1 MRQSILRLRTL
12 VAACAFVVP
21 SVTAFAQTGQLHF
34 DAAALATAA
43 DATGPQGTAQNAASS
58 ATAGRPLSMDEAV
71 RLALEQNLGI
81 RIQRYEPQIQ
91 DTAVAQSRSFWSP
104 SLGSSLSR
112 VSNNYPATSVIQPA
126 YGNGTTNANI
136 SLSQSLPWGGN
147 YTAGWINQRVT
158 TTNILQN
165 YSPQLYSNIQFN
177 YAQPLMRNFSIDQIR
192 QQVKQSTKFR
202 ELSDIQLTAVVS
214 STTRAVRDAYWD
226 LVYANSNLKVQQ
238 LSLELSQQFLRDNQ
252 KRVEIGTL
260 APIDIVQA
268 QAEVASNEQG
278 VIVADAAI
286 KTAQD
291 NLRALVLDPAQ
302 PDFWNVT
309 FDPTD
314 AASFAEQ
321 SIDVDAA
328 VRNALD
334 KRTDILAAKNT
345 LAIGDVNMQF
355 LKNQILPDVNLQ
367 ANYGA
372 LSYGGTQLTSADLT
386 NIGLGFIPARSV
398 ISQRGYGSVLGDV
411 FTNAYPQWTVGVQI
425 GYPLGSSTVQA
436 NLARARL
443 QYQQADAQ
451 VKNLQLQVAT
461 QVRLAARNVTTN
473 IKRVQSAR
481 ASRELQEKKLDAEEK
496 KLAAGMS
503 QSFFVFQAQRD
514 LAVARVAEIQAIS
527 DYNKSLVDFDAVQ
540 TVPLNGGSQGITTP
554 GSGSI
559 VTGNSAI
566 IRAQ

>member
-1 MRQSILRLRTL
+1 MRQSIHTLRTL
-12 VAACAFVVP
+12 VAACSVAVTP
-21 SVTAFAQTGQLHF
+21 VTAFAQAGHLRF
-34 DAAALATAA
+34 DATTLAAA
-43 DATGPQGTAQNAASS
+43 AQNAPA
-58 ATAGRPLSMDEAV
+58 AQPDAAGAPARPLSMDEAV
-71 RLALEQNLGI
+71 KLALEQNLGI
-81 RIQRYEPQIQ
+81 RIQRYDPQIQ
-91 DTAVAQSRSFWSP
+91 DTGVAQSRSFWAP
-104 SLGSSLSR
+104 NLGTSFNR
-112 VSNNYPATSVIQPA
+112 VNNNQPATSIFSPA
-126 YGNGTTNANI
+126 YTNGTTNANV
-136 SLSQSLPWGGN
+136 SLAQTLPWGGN
-147 YTAGWINQRVT
+147 YTAGWINQRVL
-158 TTNILQN
+158 TTNPSSSF
-165 YSPQLYSNIQFN
+165 SPQLFSNVQFN
-177 YAQPLMRNFSIDQIR
+177 YTQPLMRNFSIDQIR

-202 ELSDIQLTAVVS
+202 ELSDIQLQAVVTA
-214 STTRAVRDAYWD
+214 TTRAVRDAYWD
-226 LVYANSNLKVQQ
+226 LVYAINNLKVQQ
-238 LSLELSQQFLRDNQ
+238 LSLQLSQQFLKDNQ
-252 KRVEIGTL
+252 RRVEIGTL

-291 NLRALVLDPAQ
+291 NLRALVLDPGQA
-302 PDFWNVT
+302 DFWNVS
-309 FDPTD
+309 FEPTD

-321 SIDVDAA
+321 AIDVDAA

-334 KRTDILAAKNT
+334 KRTDLQAAKNT
-345 LAIGDVNMQF
+345 LAIGDVNMKF
-355 LKNQILPDVNLQ
+355 LKNQILPDVNVQ

-372 LSYGGTQLTSADLT
+372 IAIGGTQLSPLSAADIS
-386 NIGLGFIPARSV
+386 NVALGIVPPRSV
-398 ISQRGYGSVLGDV
+398 LSSRGYGSVLGDV
-411 FTNAYPQWTVGVQI
+411 FSNAYPQWVLGVQI

-443 QYQQADAQ
+443 QYQQAEAQ
-451 VKNLQLQVAT
+451 IKNLQLQIAT
-461 QVRLAARNVTTN
+461 QVRLAARNVSTN
-473 IKRVQSAR
+473 IKRVESAR

-540 TVPLNGGSQGITTP
+540 AVPLTGGLQSITTP

-559 VTGNSAI
+559 ITGGTAI

>member
-1 MRQSILRLRTL
+1 MFRLRTSA
-12 VAACAFVVP
+12 AACALALAP
-21 SVTAFAQTGQLHF
+21 MTAFAQTGHLRF
-34 DAAALATAA
+34 DAATLAATAQSA
-43 DATGPQGTAQNAASS
+43 PQAPAGQSGS
-58 ATAGRPLSMDEAV
+58 ATARPLSMDEAV

-81 RIQRYEPQIQ
+81 RIQRIDPQIQ
-91 DTAVAQSRSFWSP
+91 DTGVAQSRSFWSP
-104 SLGSSLSR
+104 TLGSSFSR
-112 VSNNYPATSVIQPA
+112 VGNNYPATSIIQPA
-126 YGNGTTNANI
+126 YNNGTTNANI
-136 SLSQSLPWGGN
+136 SLSQTLPWGGS
-147 YTAGWINQRVT
+147 YTAGWINQRLT

-165 YSPQLYSNIQFN
+165 YSPQLYSNVQFN
-177 YAQPLMRNFSIDQIR
+177 YTQPLMRNFSIDQIR
-192 QQVKQSTKFR
+192 QQVKQSQKFR
-202 ELSDIQLTAVVS
+202 ELSDIQLQAVVT
-214 STTRAVRDAYWD
+214 STERGVRDAYWD
-226 LVYANSNLKVQQ
+226 LVYAISNQKVQQ
-238 LSLELSQQFLRDNQ
+238 LSLELSQQFLKDNQ

-291 NLRALVLDPAQ
+291 NLRALILDPGQ
-302 PDFWNVT
+302 PDFWNVE

-314 AASFAEQ
+314 AASFAAQ
-321 SIDVDAA
+321 SVDVDAA

-334 KRTDILAAKNT
+334 KRTDLQAAKNT
-345 LAIGDVNMQF
+345 LAVGDINMKF
-355 LKNQILPDVNLQ
+355 LKNQLLPDVNLQ

-372 LSYGGTQLTSADLT
+372 LSYGGTQLTSADFT
-386 NIGLGFIPARSV
+386 NIGLGIIPARSV
-398 ISQRGYGSVLGDV
+398 ISERSYGSVLGDV
-411 FTNAYPQWTVGVQI
+411 FTNAYPQWTVGVQV

-436 NLARARL
+436 NMARARL
-443 QYQQADAQ
+443 QYQQAQVQ
-451 VKNLQLQVAT
+451 VKNLELQIAT

-473 IKRVQSAR
+473 VKRVESAR

-540 TVPLNGGSQGITTP
+540 MVPLNGAFPGITTP
-554 GSGSI
+554 GSGAI

>member
-1 MRQSILRLRTL
+1 MRQSFHTLRVV
-12 VAACAFVVP
+12 VAACAVAAAP
-21 SVTAFAQTGQLHF
+21 ATAFAQSGHLRF
-34 DAAALATAA
+34 DATTLAA
-43 DATGPQGTAQNAASS
+43 AQTEQPASS
-58 ATAGRPLSMDEAV
+58 QSGGAPARPLSMDEAV
-71 RLALEQNLGI
+71 KLALEQNLGI
-81 RIQRYEPQIQ
+81 RIQRIDPQIQ
-91 DTAVAQSRSFWSP
+91 DTGVAQSRSFWSP
-104 SLGSSLSR
+104 QLGTSFSR
-112 VSNNYPATSVIQPA
+112 VGNNYPAISIFQPA
-126 YGNGTTNANI
+126 YGNGTTNANV
-136 SLSQSLPWGGN
+136 SLAQTLPWGGN

-158 TTNILQN
+158 TTNPLSN
-165 YSPQLYSNIQFN
+165 YSPQLYSNVQFN
-177 YAQPLMRNFSIDQIR
+177 YTQPLMRNFNIDQIR
-192 QQVKQSTKFR
+192 QQVKQSQKLR
-202 ELSDIQLTAVVS
+202 DLSDIQLQAVVT

-226 LVYANSNLKVQQ
+226 LVYAINNQKVQQ
-238 LSLELSQQFLRDNQ
+238 LSLELSQQFLKDNQ

-278 VIVADAAI
+278 VIVAEAAI

-291 NLRALVLDPAQ
+291 NLRALILDPGQ
-302 PDFWNVT
+302 PDFWNIS

-314 AASFAEQ
+314 AASFAAQ
-321 SIDVDAA
+321 SVDVDAA

-334 KRTDILAAKNT
+334 KRTDLQSAKNT
-345 LAIGDVNMQF
+345 LAVGDVNMRY

-372 LSYGGTQLTSADLT
+372 ISYGGTQLTGVSGADLS
-386 NIGLGFIPARSV
+386 NVALGVVPPRSI
-398 ISQRGYGSVLGDV
+398 ISQRSYGSVLGDV
-411 FTNAYPQWTVGVQI
+411 FSNAYPQWTVGVQI

-443 QYQQADAQ
+443 QTQQAQTQ
-451 VKNLQLQVAT
+451 VKNLEMQVAT

-473 IKRVQSAR
+473 VKRVESAR

-540 TVPLNGGSQGITTP
+540 TVPLTGTTGILGITTP
-554 GSGSI
+554 GSGAI
-559 VTGNSAI
+559 VTGNAAI

>member
-1 MRQSILRLRTL
+1 MHQSTFRLRTL
-12 VAACAFVVP
+12 LAACALALP
-21 SVTAFAQTGQLHF
+21 SVTVFAQSGHLRF
-34 DAAALATAA
+34 DAAALAAA
-43 DATGPQGTAQNAASS
+43 QASTQAPDGQAAGGTA
-58 ATAGRPLSMDEAV
+58 RPLSMDEAV
-71 RLALEQNLGI
+71 KLALEQNLGI
-81 RIQRYEPQIQ
+81 RIQRLDPQIQ

-104 SLGSSLSR
+104 TLGTSINR
-112 VSNNYPATSVIQPA
+112 VGNNYPAISIFQPA
-126 YGNGTTNANI
+126 YGNGTTNANV
-136 SLSQSLPWGGN
+136 SLAQSLPWGGS
-147 YTAGWINQRVT
+147 YTAGWINQRLIT
-158 TTNILQN
+158 DNPTSN
-165 YSPQLYSNIQFN
+165 YSPQLYSNVQFN
-177 YAQPLMRNFSIDQIR
+177 YTQPLMRNFNIDQIR
-192 QQVKQSTKFR
+192 QQVKQSQKFR
-202 ELSDIQLTAVVS
+202 ELSDIQLQAVVV

-226 LVYANSNLKVQQ
+226 LVYAISNQKVQQ
-238 LSLELSQQFLRDNQ
+238 LSLELSQQFLKDNQ

-278 VIVADAAI
+278 VIVAEAAI

-291 NLRALVLDPAQ
+291 NLRALILDPGQ
-302 PDFWNVT
+302 PEFWNIN

-321 SIDVDAA
+321 GVDVDAA

-334 KRTDILAAKNT
+334 KRTDLQAAKNT
-345 LAIGDVNMQF
+345 LAVGDVNMRF

-372 LSYGGTQLTSADLT
+372 ISYGGTQLTGLSTADFSNLA
-386 NIGLGFIPARSV
+386 LGIVPARSI
-398 ISQRGYGSVLGDV
+398 ISQRSYGSVLGDV

-443 QYQQADAQ
+443 QYQQAETQ
-451 VKNLQLQVAT
+451 VKNLELQIAT

-540 TVPLNGGSQGITTP
+540 NVPLNGGAPGITTP
-554 GSGSI
+554 GSGAI

>member
-1 MRQSILRLRTL
+1 MRQSILRFRTL
-12 VAACAFVVP
+12 ATACAFAIP
-21 SVTAFAQTGQLHF
+21 VTAFAQSGHLRF
-34 DAAALATAA
+34 DATSLATAA
-43 DATGPQGTAQNAASS
+43 DTASQTQTSGSGSGPV
-58 ATAGRPLSMDEAV
+58 RPLSMDEAV

-81 RIQRYEPQIQ
+81 RIQRLDPQIQ
-91 DTAVAQSRSFWSP
+91 DTGVAQSRSFWSP
-104 SLGSSLSR
+104 NLGTSFSR
-112 VSNNYPATSVIQPA
+112 VGNNYPAISIFQPA

-136 SLSQSLPWGGN
+136 SLAQSLPWGGN
-147 YTAGWINQRVT
+147 YTAGWINQRVAT
-158 TTNILQN
+158 DNPLSN

-177 YAQPLMRNFSIDQIR
+177 YTQPLLRNFSIDQIR
-192 QQVKQSTKFR
+192 QQVQQSTKFR
-202 ELSDIQLTAVVS
+202 ELSDIQLQAVVT

-226 LVYANSNLKVQQ
+226 LVYAISNQKVQQ
-238 LSLELSQQFLRDNQ
+238 LSLELSQQFLKDNQ

-278 VIVADAAI
+278 VIVAEAAI

-291 NLRALVLDPAQ
+291 NLRALILDPAQ
-302 PDFWNVT
+302 PEFWNIS

-321 SIDVDAA
+321 NVDVDAA

-334 KRTDILAAKNT
+334 KRTDLAAAKNT
-345 LAIGDVNMQF
+345 LAVGDVNMKF
-355 LKNQILPDVNLQ
+355 LKNQTLPDVNVQ

-372 LSYGGTQLTSADLT
+372 ISYGGTQLTGVSGADLSSVA
-386 NIGLGFIPARSV
+386 LGIVPPRQV
-398 ISQRGYGSVLGDV
+398 VSQRGYGSVLGDV

-436 NLARARL
+436 NLVRAKL
-443 QYQQADAQ
+443 QYQQAETQ
-451 VKNLQLQVAT
+451 MKNLQLQIAT
-461 QVRLAARNVTTN
+461 QVRLAGRNVATN

-540 TVPLNGGSQGITTP
+540 MVPLTGGLPGITTP
-554 GSGSI
+554 GSGAI
-559 VTGNSAI
+559 ITGNSAI

>member
-1 MRQSILRLRTL
+1 MRQSTFRLRTFA
-12 VAACAFVVP
+12 AACALALP
-21 SVTAFAQTGQLHF
+21 PVTAFAQSGHLRF
-34 DAAALATAA
+34 DAASLAAA
-43 DATGPQGTAQNAASS
+43 AETSTQTQAGQANGPAA
-58 ATAGRPLSMDEAV
+58 RPLSMDEAV

-81 RIQRYEPQIQ
+81 RIQRYDPQIQ
-91 DTAVAQSRSFWSP
+91 DTTVAQSRSFWSP
-104 SLGSSLSR
+104 TLGSSISR
-112 VSNNYPATSVIQPA
+112 VGNNYPAISIFQPA

-136 SLSQSLPWGGN
+136 SMAQTLPWGGN
-147 YTAGWINQRVT
+147 YTAGWINQRVVT
-158 TTNILQN
+158 DNPLSN

-177 YAQPLMRNFSIDQIR
+177 YTQPLMRNFSIDQIR
-192 QQVKQSTKFR
+192 QQVKQSQKFR
-202 ELSDIQLTAVVS
+202 ELSDIQLQAVVT

-226 LVYANSNLKVQQ
+226 LVYAISNQKVQQ
-238 LSLELSQQFLRDNQ
+238 LSLELSQQFLKDNQ

-278 VIVADAAI
+278 VIVAEAAI

-291 NLRALVLDPAQ
+291 NLRALVLDPGDA
-302 PDFWNVT
+302 DFWNIS
-309 FDPTD
+309 FEPTD

-321 SIDVDAA
+321 SVDADAA

-334 KRTDILAAKNT
+334 KRTDLLAAKNT
-345 LAIGDVNMQF
+345 LAIGDVNMKF

-372 LSYGGTQLTSADLT
+372 ISYGGTQLTGVSGADLSSVAVG
-386 NIGLGFIPARSV
+386 IVPPRQV
-398 ISQRGYGSVLGDV
+398 ISQRGYTSVLGDV

-443 QYQQADAQ
+443 QYQQAETQ
-451 VKNLQLQVAT
+451 VKNLQLQIAT
-461 QVRLAARNVTTN
+461 QVRLAARNVATN

-481 ASRELQEKKLDAEEK
+481 ASRELQERKLDAEEK

-514 LAVARVAEIQAIS
+514 LALARVAEIQAIS

-540 TVPLNGGSQGITTP
+540 TVPLNGNFSGITTP

-559 VTGNSAI
+559 VTGNLAI

>member
-1 MRQSILRLRTL
+1 MRQSILRFRTC
-12 VAACAFVVP
+12 VAACALVVP
-21 SVTAFAQTGQLHF
+21 SVAASAQTGHLRF
-34 DAAALATAA
+34 DAAAVAA
-43 DATGPQGTAQNAASS
+43 ASDVTTAQGQTSVPGS
-58 ATAGRPLSMDEAV
+58 ARALSMDEAV

-81 RIQRYEPQIQ
+81 RIQRLDPQIQ

-104 SLGSSLSR
+104 NLGSSLSR
-112 VSNNYPATSVIQPA
+112 VSNNYPATGVIQPA

-136 SLSQSLPWGGN
+136 SLAQTLPWGGN
-147 YTAGWINQRVT
+147 YTAGWINQRLT

-165 YSPQLYSNIQFN
+165 YSPQIYSNVQFN
-177 YAQPLMRNFSIDQIR
+177 YTQPLMRNFSIDQIR
-192 QQVKQSTKFR
+192 QQVKQSTRFR
-202 ELSDIQLTAVVS
+202 ELSDIQLQAVVT

-226 LVYANSNLKVQQ
+226 LVYAISNLKAQQ
-238 LSLELSQQFLRDNQ
+238 QSLQLSQQFLKDNQ

-278 VIVADAAI
+278 VIVADASI
-286 KTAQD
+286 KTSQD
-291 NLRALVLDPAQ
+291 NLRALILDPGQ
-302 PDFWNVT
+302 PDFWNIT
-309 FDPTD
+309 FEPTD

-321 SIDVDAA
+321 ALDVDAA

-334 KRTDILAAKNT
+334 KRTDLLAAKNT
-345 LAIGDVNMQF
+345 LAVGDINMKF
-355 LKNQILPDVNLQ
+355 LKNQILPDINVQ

-372 LSYGGTQLTSADLT
+372 LSYGGTQLSAADLT
-386 NIGLGFIPARSV
+386 NIGLGVIPARSV
-398 ISQRGYGSVLGDV
+398 ISQRGYGTVLGDV
-411 FTNAYPQWTVGVQI
+411 FTNAYPQWTLGVQI

-443 QYQQADAQ
+443 QYQQAETQ
-451 VKNLQLQVAT
+451 MKNLELQIAT
-461 QVRLAARNVTTN
+461 QVRLAARNVATN

-540 TVPLNGGSQGITTP
+540 MVPLNGNFGNITTP

-559 VTGNSAI
+559 ITGNAAI

>member
-1 MRQSILRLRTL
+1 MRQSIFRFRTL
-12 VAACAFVVP
+12 VAACALFVP
-21 SVTAFAQTGQLHF
+21 AVTASAQTEHLRF
-34 DAAALATAA
+34 DANALAASASAIAVPGQSAA
-43 DATGPQGTAQNAASS
+43 PGTPVVRQ
-58 ATAGRPLSMDEAV
+58 LSMDEAV
-71 RLALEQNLGI
+71 KLALEQNLGI

-91 DTAVAQSRSFWSP
+91 DTTVAQSRSFWMP
-104 SLGSSLSR
+104 NLGSAFSR
-112 VSNNYPATSVIQPA
+112 VANNYPATSVIQPA

-136 SLSQSLPWGGN
+136 SLAQSLPWGGN

-165 YSPQLYSNIQFN
+165 YSPQIYSNVQFN
-177 YAQPLMRNFSIDQIR
+177 YSQPLMRNFTIDQIR
-192 QQVKQSTKFR
+192 QQVKQSEKFR
-202 ELSDIQLTAVVS
+202 ELSDITLTSVVA
-214 STTRAVRDAYWD
+214 STTRGVRDAYWD
-226 LVYANSNLKVQQ
+226 LVYAINNLKVQQ
-238 LSLELSQQFLRDNQ
+238 LSLQLSQQFLKDNQ

-291 NLRALVLDPAQ
+291 NLRALILDPAQ
-302 PDFWNVT
+302 PDFWNVN
-309 FDPTD
+309 FEPTD
-314 AASFAEQ
+314 EASYAEQ
-321 SIDVDAA
+321 SLDVDAA

-334 KRTDILAAKNT
+334 KRTDIAAAKNT
-345 LAIGDVNMQF
+345 LAVGDVNMKF
-355 LKNQILPDVNLQ
+355 LKNQTLPDVNLQ

-372 LSYGGTQLTSADLT
+372 LSYGGTQLTSADLS
-386 NIGLGFIPARSV
+386 NIGLGIIPARSIV
-398 ISQRGYGSVLGDV
+398 SQRGYGSVLSDV

-436 NLARARL
+436 NMARAKL
-443 QYQQADAQ
+443 QYQQAETQ
-451 VKNLQLQVAT
+451 VKNLQLQIAT

-481 ASRELQEKKLDAEEK
+481 ASRELQERKLDAEEK

-514 LAVARVAEIQAIS
+514 LATARVAEIQAIA
-527 DYNKSLVDFDAVQ
+527 DYNKSLVDFDTVQ
-540 TVPLNGGSQGITTP
+540 MVPLNGPTQGITTP